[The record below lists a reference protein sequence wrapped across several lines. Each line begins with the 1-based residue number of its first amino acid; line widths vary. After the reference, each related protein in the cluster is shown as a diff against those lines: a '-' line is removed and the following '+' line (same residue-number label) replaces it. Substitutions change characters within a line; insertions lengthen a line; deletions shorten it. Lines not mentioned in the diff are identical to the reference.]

1 VLVYWVLVPYLQ
13 GEPMEA
19 SGQREPM
26 RVEQVEPVS
35 DEQGVR
41 EPVSDE
47 QGVREP
53 GEGGFEAVLVH
64 RATPENIL
72 ANSTYIENPLTS
84 DNPDAILIVT
94 QNWNPGGS
102 GGTYNDHPVGVW
114 YDADRGQ
121 WAVFNQ
127 DVEPMAEDAAFNV
140 AVK

>member
-1 VLVYWVLVPYLQ
+1 MLVYWVLVPYLQ

-41 EPVSDE
+41 ES
-47 QGVREP
+47 

-121 WAVFNQ
+121 
-127 DVEPMAEDAAFNV
+127 
-140 AVK
+140 